1 MSSKRSPLKTHKDFI
16 YALLWI
22 IETFMNKYQTTRH
35 KLYLELRLIPFW
47 KVRRRVCDKNHGSAA
62 VRKRALCDKLH
73 RKPTCLMTAPFV
85 SDVRVCSTAQFCTGR
100 KMLVGAF
107 GLSLKVE
114 LTTRDTNY
122 LLKVKNRISFFSLF
136 WRSTSQD

>member
-1 MSSKRSPLKTHKDFI
+1 
-16 YALLWI
+16 
-22 IETFMNKYQTTRH
+22 MNKYQTTRH
-35 KLYLELRLIPFW
+35 KLYYFNLPRIAFNSILKI
-47 KVRRRVCDKNHGSAA
+47 RRRVCDKNHGSAA

-114 LTTRDTNY
+114 LMTRDTND

-136 WRSTSQD
+136 